1 MKKKKTTNYHN
12 LLEKIN
18 DLIFDKG
25 EDDSQQKSSFSI
37 IEVLII
43 TFFAVLLG
51 VLIGYFITKNNRMVL
66 KNSNAAEIITTY
78 NDIIDNYYEEIDE
91 EKLAKEAIKG
101 MVNSLEDPYSN
112 YLDSEVSNTFAET
125 VTGSFTGIGIMVI
138 KSGSYNT
145 IVQVKENSPAQKAG
159 LQEED
164 IIIKVN
170 DKDVENVFGND
181 FSNLIKKNEEPKVI
195 ITILRNG
202 EEKEIEIE
210 KKEIEIDTVSSKT
223 FDDIGYLKITT
234 FSLNT
239 YKQFNKELLKLE
251 KEKISSLII
260 DVRDNPGGH
269 TKQTSEILN
278 LFFNKKTV
286 LYQLESKEKKEKIYA
301 NSKEKRTYPVV
312 VLINKNTASA
322 SEILAACFQEKYQN
336 CLIVGENSYGKGSV
350 QKTEN
355 LADGTTIKYT
365 TEKWLT
371 PNGKWLNEKGIT
383 PDYKVSLSKKYYDT
397 FNLKDDNQLQK
408 AIELLKEES
417 K

>member
-12 LLEKIN
+12 FLARIN

-43 TFFAVLLG
+43 TFLAVLIG
-51 VLIGYFITKNNRMVL
+51 VLIGYFITKNNRTVL
-66 KNSNAAEIITTY
+66 KNSHAAEIITTY

-112 YLDSEVSNTFAET
+112 YLDSEVSSTFAET

-170 DKDVENVFGND
+170 DKDVENIFGND

-336 CLIVGENSYGKGSV
+336 CSIVGENSYGKGSV

-355 LADGTTIKYT
+355 LTDGTTIKYT

-383 PDYKVSLSKKYYDT
+383 PDYEVTLSKKYYDT

-417 K
+417 N